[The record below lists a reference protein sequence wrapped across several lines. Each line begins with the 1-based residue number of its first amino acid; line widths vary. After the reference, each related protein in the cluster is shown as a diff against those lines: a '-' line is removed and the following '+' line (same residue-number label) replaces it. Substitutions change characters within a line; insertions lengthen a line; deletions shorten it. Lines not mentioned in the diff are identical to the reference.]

1 MRARLTV
8 TPERYHQI
16 ATAALVLLTTIVF
29 TGAAVRVTGSGLGCP
44 TWPKCSQTGL
54 YNPSGIHGI
63 IEFSNRLFT
72 FPVSLAAF
80 AAAFFAFL
88 RSPRRADLCVLGVL
102 LPLGV
107 VSQAVL
113 GGLTVLY
120 DLRPGFVMGHY
131 GLSILIIV
139 AAWALFWRSKP
150 GYEDG
155 LIEPGARD
163 RLTMW
168 AARLLLPLG
177 ALTVLAGTAASAAG
191 PHGGGKGTHDLI
203 KRLYVKGPD
212 TLDWAVTNHGT
223 VAAVLGVATL
233 IALAIAY
240 VRDAN
245 GQLLLALST
254 VAVMLAL
261 QGGLGII
268 QYSLKLPTGLVWTH
282 VVMATLTWVALL
294 WVWSAAGTP
303 AAAGAPAAE
312 PTVASASPPRASA
325 ATPSRS

>member
-1 MRARLTV
+1 MRARLSV
-8 TPERYHQI
+8 TPERYHRI
-16 ATAALVLLTTIVF
+16 ATVALVLLTAIVF

-44 TWPKCSQTGL
+44 SWPNCSRTGL
-54 YNPSGIHGI
+54 YNPSGVHGM

-80 AAAFFAFL
+80 AAAFFSFF
-88 RSPRRADLCVLGVL
+88 RVPRRTDLCVLAVL

-139 AAWALFWRSKP
+139 AAWALYWRSKP
-150 GYEDG
+150 GWEEG

-177 ALTVLAGTAASAAG
+177 ALTVFAGTAASAAG
-191 PHGGGKGTHDLI
+191 PHGGGNGTHDLI
-203 KRLYVKGPD
+203 KRLYVKGPR
-212 TLDWAVTNHGT
+212 TLDWAVHNHGT
-223 VAAVLGVATL
+223 VAAILGIATL
-233 IALAIAY
+233 VALTIAY
-240 VRDAN
+240 VRDATAR
-245 GQLLLALST
+245 LLLALAT
-254 VAVMLAL
+254 VAVLLAL

-268 QYSLKLPTGLVWTH
+268 QYSLKLPTGLVWVH
-282 VVMATLTWVALL
+282 VVMATCTWVALL
-294 WVWSAAGTP
+294 WVWSVAGTP
-303 AAAGAPAAE
+303 ARAPATQ
-312 PTVASASPPRASA
+312 PTERLAASASPPRASA
-325 ATPSRS
+325 ATPSR

>member
-1 MRARLTV
+1 MRDRLNV
-8 TPERYHQI
+8 SPRRYHQI
-16 ATAALVLLTTIVF
+16 ATAALVLLTVIVF

-44 TWPKCSQTGL
+44 SWPKCSRTGL
-54 YNPSGIHGI
+54 YNPSGIHGL
-63 IEFSNRLFT
+63 IEFSNRMFT

-80 AAAFFAFL
+80 AAAFFSFF
-88 RSPRRADLCVLGVL
+88 RVPRRTDLCVLGVL

-107 VSQAVL
+107 VCQAVL

-120 DLRPGFVMGHY
+120 ELRPGFVMGHY
-131 GLSILIIV
+131 GLSILIIAV
-139 AAWALFWRSKP
+139 AWALYWRSKP
-150 GYEDG
+150 GYAAG
-155 LIEPGARD
+155 AIAPGARD

-168 AARLLLPLG
+168 AARLLLGLG
-177 ALTVLAGTAASAAG
+177 ALTVVAGTAASAAG

-223 VAAVLGVATL
+223 VAAILGVATL
-233 IALAIAY
+233 VALAIAY
-240 VRDAN
+240 ARDATTK
-245 GQLLLALST
+245 LLAALAT
-254 VAVMLAL
+254 VAVLLAL

-282 VVMATLTWVALL
+282 VVMATCTWVALL

-303 AAAGAPAAE
+303 VGAPAAE

-325 ATPSRS
+325 ATPSR